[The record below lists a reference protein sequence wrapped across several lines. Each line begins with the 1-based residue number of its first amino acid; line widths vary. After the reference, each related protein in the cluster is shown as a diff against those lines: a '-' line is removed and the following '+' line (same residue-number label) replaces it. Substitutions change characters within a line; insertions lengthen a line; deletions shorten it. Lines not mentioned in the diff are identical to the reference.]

1 MHLFCNLI
9 RIKER
14 NIQPGSQFPK
24 VFIGE
29 KQDYIDNT
37 LIPSLRKNG
46 EILDKDG
53 AADVRNFSNLILDDT
68 GLDFG
73 GVEDF
78 PQDNT
83 MRGGG
88 LFGGSQDNTTFT
100 GAFFGGS
107 TGGST
112 ADNSSAD
119 NESWADAND
128 QFDPQDN
135 NVPVNE
141 EEGE

>member
-1 MHLFCNLI
+1 
-9 RIKER
+9 
-14 NIQPGSQFPK
+14 
-24 VFIGE
+24 
-29 KQDYIDNT
+29 
-37 LIPSLRKNG
+37 
-46 EILDKDG
+46 
-53 AADVRNFSNLILDDT
+53 
-68 GLDFG
+68 
-73 GVEDF
+73 
-78 PQDNT
+78 
-83 MRGGG
+83 MRGRG